1 MQTTT
6 DYSKLAGILRAKMR
20 GDEER
25 AQEAL
30 CWAWE
35 LIDSGMPINR
45 AVALACRR
53 VWRGSLW
60 AERTQGKARLSAA
73 TDSETVGAVSL
84 SRESNPARL
93 AQAQLDLSAVRSRLD
108 DSDRAIL
115 DGILSGQSRDD
126 LAVSLGVDERAIR
139 RRIAGLVETFASL

>member
-1 MQTTT
+1 MT
-6 DYSKLAGILRAKMR
+6 DYTRLAGILRAKMR
-20 GDEER
+20 GDDER

-60 AERTQGKARLSAA
+60 AERQQGKARVSAA
-73 TDSETVGAVSL
+73 ADSETVGAVSV
-84 SRESNPARL
+84 SREQNPARS
-93 AQAQLDLSAVRSRLD
+93 AQAQLDLSSVRSRLD
-108 DSDRAIL
+108 SSDCAIL
-115 DGILSGQSRDD
+115 DGVLAGQSRDD
-126 LAVSLGVDERAIR
+126 LAQSLGVDERAIR
-139 RRIAGLVETFASL
+139 RRLAGLTERFANL